1 MSNKVSDN
9 LHKLIKSLTKPEKR
23 YFKVF
28 ASRHVIGDKNNYLT
42 LFDAMDRQ
50 SEYDEPKL
58 LRKFKNEAFI
68 NRFSITKNRLYQSV
82 LKSLDAFHSNSSI
95 EAQLKR
101 QIHCAEIMFNKSLYD
116 QSEKLLSSAHK
127 VAVKY
132 EKVTSLIEIR
142 KWQKKLIEKKHYED
156 MDKKELR
163 EVLEEDKALVDRIS
177 THDQLWF
184 AKSRVFRNL
193 YLKGQVRSDK
203 EQAKFKKII
212 DQVKLSKYS
221 GELDAESKYLYNHT
235 YSAYYYG
242 VGEHNKSYKYLI
254 KNLELIKEKTHL
266 FSEEPNVYFSVLT
279 NVINVAMK
287 LGKTKDAFKHLEELR
302 SIPKELDSK
311 GGEDLELRIFAIS
324 SSTELALY
332 TQTARYE
339 EGLELLPA
347 IEEGLLKFNS
357 KMSSVRKATFFFNIA
372 VLLFGANRPNEA
384 LKWINELLNNIEI
397 DKTHDVHCMAQMFN
411 LVVHVQLDNKALL
424 PYTLRS
430 TQRFLMTR
438 EKVYR
443 FESIFLDF
451 INELLKTR
459 RKLTDNELYEE
470 LISALVEIKND
481 PFEQPVYEFFNFE
494 VWARSILEERPF
506 AEVQEE
512 WIKIN

>member
-23 YFKVF
+23 YFKIF
-28 ASRHVIGDKNNYLT
+28 ASRHVIGDKNNYLR

-50 SEYDEPKL
+50 LEYDEAKL
-58 LRKFKNEAFI
+58 LKKFKEEAFI

-116 QSEKLLSSAHK
+116 QSEKLLGSAHK

-142 KWQKKLIEKKHYED
+142 KWQKKLLEKKHYED

-163 EVLEEDKALVDRIS
+163 EVLEEDKALAERI
-177 THDQLWF
+177 TVHDQLWF

-193 YLKGQVRSDK
+193 YLKGQVRSEK

-212 DQVKLSKYS
+212 DQVKLNKFS
-221 GELDAESKYLYNHT
+221 GQLDAESEYLLNHT
-235 YSAYYYG
+235 YSAYHYG
-242 VGEHNKSYKYLI
+242 VGEHLKSYKFLI
-254 KNLELIKEKTHL
+254 KNLELIKEKAHL

-287 LGKTKDAFKHLEELR
+287 LGKTKDAFKYLEELR
-302 SIPKELDSK
+302 SIPKELESK

-339 EGLELLPA
+339 EGLKLLPA
-347 IEEGLLKFNS
+347 IEEGLLRFNS
-357 KMSSVRKATFFFNIA
+357 
-372 VLLFGANRPNEA
+372 
-384 LKWINELLNNIEI
+384 
-397 DKTHDVHCMAQMFN
+397 
-411 LVVHVQLDNKALL
+411 
-424 PYTLRS
+424 
-430 TQRFLMTR
+430 
-438 EKVYR
+438 
-443 FESIFLDF
+443 
-451 INELLKTR
+451 
-459 RKLTDNELYEE
+459 
-470 LISALVEIKND
+470 
-481 PFEQPVYEFFNFE
+481 
-494 VWARSILEERPF
+494 
-506 AEVQEE
+506 
-512 WIKIN
+512 